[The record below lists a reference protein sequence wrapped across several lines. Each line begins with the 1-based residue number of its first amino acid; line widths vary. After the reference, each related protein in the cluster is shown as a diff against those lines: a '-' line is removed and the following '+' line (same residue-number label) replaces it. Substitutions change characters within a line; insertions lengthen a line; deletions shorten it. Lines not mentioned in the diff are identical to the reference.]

1 MRTIII
7 FQIRKT
13 YIIIGEAIDFDFEVE
28 KNAFA
33 GYFSCGAWVNGEYH
47 IIDRTFLSGE
57 GFDGFL
63 RTATIRKVKI
73 KQIIYFG
80 KATFVICKSQMRR
93 EDATLLLLA

>member
-1 MRTIII
+1 MLYNFQGMFNARRNVRTIII

-47 IIDRTFLSGE
+47 IDR
-57 GFDGFL
+57 
-63 RTATIRKVKI
+63 
-73 KQIIYFG
+73 QIN
-80 KATFVICKSQMRR
+80 
-93 EDATLLLLA
+93 